1 MTTVDRW
8 LPASVTLGTWAGFWW
23 LKGPYGPLDGFL
35 FGAAAVVGLG
45 AVGVLLSHM
54 DS

>member
-1 MTTVDRW
+1 MTKLDRW

-23 LKGPYGPLDGFL
+23 LKGPYAPLDGFL
-35 FGAAAVVGLG
+35 FGAAAVIGLG
-45 AVGVLLSHM
+45 AIGAFLGHM